1 MEKII
6 EKALRDS
13 LTVKENF
20 IRENIPNL
28 IFFAQKIAS
37 AFTSDRKLMLCGN
50 GGSAADAQ
58 HIAGEFVNR
67 FVLERPPLPAI
78 ALTTD
83 TSIITSIGNDYSF
96 DEVFSK
102 QVKAIGVEGDI
113 LLGISTSGNSADV
126 IEAAKAARK
135 QGIYIVGLT
144 GGEGGRLTNLVD
156 LALVVK
162 SNSTPRI
169 QETHILVGHIICQ
182 LVDYILFQ
190 QGIVDESDNDQ
201 TDKSER

>member
-6 EKALRDS
+6 EKALSES
-13 LTVKENF
+13 LAVKENF

-28 IFFAQKIAS
+28 IFFAQKIVS

-96 DEVFSK
+96 DEIFSK
-102 QVKAIGVEGDI
+102 QVKAIGMEGDI
-113 LLGISTSGNSADV
+113 LLGISTSGDSADV

-144 GGEGGRLTNLVD
+144 GGNGGRLADLVD
-156 LALVVK
+156 LALVVQ

-190 QGIVDESDNDQ
+190 QGVVDE
-201 TDKSER
+201 

>member
-6 EKALRDS
+6 EKALSES
-13 LTVKENF
+13 LAVKEHF
-20 IRENIPNL
+20 IRENISNL
-28 IFFAQKIAS
+28 IFFAQKIVS
-37 AFTSDRKLMLCGN
+37 AFTSDRKLMICGN

-67 FVLERPPLPAI
+67 FILERPPLPAI

-96 DEVFSK
+96 DEIFSK
-102 QVKAIGVEGDI
+102 QVKAIGMEGDI
-113 LLGISTSGNSADV
+113 LLGISTSGESADV

-144 GGEGGRLTNLVD
+144 GGNGGSLANMVD
-156 LALVVK
+156 LALVVQ

-190 QGIVDESDNDQ
+190 QGIEDE
-201 TDKSER
+201 

>member
-13 LTVKENF
+13 LEVKKNFIKENSSD
-20 IRENIPNL
+20 IIALAE
-28 IFFAQKIAS
+28 KIAL
-37 AFTSDRKLMLCGN
+37 AFTGDRKLMLCGN

-58 HIAGEFVNR
+58 HIAGEFINR
-67 FVLERPPLPAI
+67 FLLERPPLPAI

-102 QVKAIGVEGDI
+102 QVKALGVEGDI
-113 LLGISTSGNSADV
+113 LLAISTSGNSGNV
-126 IEAAKAARK
+126 ISAVKDAKK
-135 QGIYIVGLT
+135 QSIFSVGLT
-144 GGEGGRLTNLVD
+144 GGNGGRLKGLVD
-156 LALVVK
+156 MALVVK
-162 SNSTPRI
+162 SDVTPRI

-190 QGIVDESDNDQ
+190 RGPTE
-201 TDKSER
+201 E